1 MEKLPMESMNLIEE
15 NIEKLKT
22 LFPTCVTET
31 RDANGRLKQAVNFD
45 ALRMVLSNA
54 VSDGP
59 DTYGFQWVG
68 KQAAEAEA
76 YSVIHKTLRPC
87 TPPQ

>member
-1 MEKLPMESMNLIEE
+1 MEKLPMESMNLIEA

-31 RDANGRLKQAVNFD
+31 RDANGQLKQAVDFD
-45 ALRMVLSNA
+45 TLRILLGNA

-59 DTYGFQWVG
+59 DTYSFQWVG
-68 KQAAEAEA
+68 KQSAEAEA
-76 YSVIHKTLRPC
+76 YRIINKTLRPC